1 MKKDLTI
8 ICFLFILLAC
18 SDDDSFPDLPKI
30 PSATKLVFPFESS
43 VCNEGTNITATEST
57 VLFEW
62 EEGVYTDNYELKLRN
77 LATND
82 LSSHNSTD
90 PEISI
95 VLKRGTPYEWY
106 VISTSNSVIET
117 AQSTTWKFYNADE
130 AIESY
135 APFPAE
141 IISPTMAETISTTA
155 SEITLDWNGSDV
167 DDDIVGYDVYFG
179 TSTSQ
184 EIIQNDLNESI
195 LNNVPIS
202 LNTIYYWKI
211 ITKDSRGNTSDSGIY
226 QFKIN

>member
-1 MKKDLTI
+1 MKKALTFI
-8 ICFLFILLAC
+8 YFLIVLLAC
-18 SDDDSFPDLPKI
+18 SDDNSFPDLPKI
-30 PSATKLVFPFESS
+30 PSATKLIFPFESS
-43 VCNEGTNITATEST
+43 ACNVGTNITATEST

-82 LSSHNSTD
+82 LTSHHSTD

-106 VISTSNSVIET
+106 VTSTSNSVIET
-117 AQSTTWKFYNADE
+117 AQSATWKFYNAGE

-141 IISPTMAETISTTA
+141 IISPTMAESISTTA

-167 DDDIVGYDVYFG
+167 DDDIVGYDIYFG
-179 TSTSQ
+179 RSATP
-184 EIIQNDLNESI
+184 EIIRNDLSESI

-202 LNTIYYWKI
+202 LNTIYFWKI
-211 ITKDSRGNTSDSGIY
+211 ITKDSHGNKSDSGVY
-226 QFKIN
+226 QFKIL